1 MKKKISEHV
10 QTIDFYLCE
19 WMQGQV
25 VSFSQQVSYF
35 VSVKENIERQ
45 LGVEKAKS
53 LISKS
58 LFYIAIGSNDY
69 VANYYFLDPIKTPLE
84 YQYSPPE
91 YLELLLSNL
100 QDRIVVTIYSLN
112 ILFEHIHQV
121 KSQIFDILHV

>member
-1 MKKKISEHV
+1 
-10 QTIDFYLCE
+10 
-19 WMQGQV
+19 MQGQV